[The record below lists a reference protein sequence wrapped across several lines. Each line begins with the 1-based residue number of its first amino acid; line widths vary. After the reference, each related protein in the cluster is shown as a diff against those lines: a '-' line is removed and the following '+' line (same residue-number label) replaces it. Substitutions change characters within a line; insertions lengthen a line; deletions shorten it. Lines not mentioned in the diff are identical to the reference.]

1 MPKNNLAGQLAT
13 FFVHLYIKLTIFSHN
28 SEEKK
33 WASGQKTRKPLR
45 HKAFSLASFEI
56 KVGKKW
62 ANGQFFTNFPSV
74 HGYPT
79 SKFSQNPNPKWAN
92 GQFYRPKVASKMTCY

>member
-1 MPKNNLAGQLAT
+1 MG
-13 FFVHLYIKLTIFSHN
+13 
-28 SEEKK
+28 
-33 WASGQKTRKPLR
+33 RKG
-45 HKAFSLASFEI
+45 FSLATFEI

-92 GQFYRPKVASKMTCY
+92 GPFYRPKVASKMTCY